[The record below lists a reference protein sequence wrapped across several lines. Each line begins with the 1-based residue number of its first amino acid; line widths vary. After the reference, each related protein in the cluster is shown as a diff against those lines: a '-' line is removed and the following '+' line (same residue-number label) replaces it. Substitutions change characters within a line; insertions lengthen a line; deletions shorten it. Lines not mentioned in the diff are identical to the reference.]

1 MSAPFLVLAAALIR
15 LTSGR
20 PVLFRQERIGR
31 AGRPFQILKL
41 RTMHESVGPELTEAG
56 DTRITPLG
64 RFLRKSKIDELP
76 QLWNVVKGEMSL
88 VGPRPEVPRYVD
100 AANPM
105 WLEVLKARP
114 GMTDPVSVQLRDEEE
129 LLARAVEDPERF
141 YLEQLQPLKL
151 NGYLAYLRQ
160 RSWISDVKVMARTV
174 LTVIGLGSKGASTDP
189 FSRLQRAHSSRRL
202 PPE

>member
-1 MSAPFLVLAAALIR
+1 MSAPFLALAAALIR

-31 AGRPFQILKL
+31 EGRPFQILKL
-41 RTMHESVGPELTEAG
+41 RTMRRSDGPELTEAG
-56 DTRITPLG
+56 DPRITPLG
-64 RFLRKSKIDELP
+64 KFLRKTKIDELP

-100 AANPM
+100 EANPM
-105 WLEVLKARP
+105 WQEVLKARP

-129 LLARAVEDPERF
+129 LLAWAAEDPERF

-151 NGYLAYLRQ
+151 TGYLAYLRQ
-160 RSWISDVKVMARTV
+160 RSWISDVQVMTRTLLTV
-174 LTVIGLGSKGASTDP
+174 LGLGSKGASTDP
-189 FSRLQRAHSSRRL
+189 FSRLHRTDSSRRL
-202 PPE
+202 PPN